1 MKTRIV
7 TDILSP
13 IIYLAKFLQYLN
25 ENRKNE
31 VDFVRPDKH
40 QKFLQID
47 TVILSVCGQTCPN
60 YPK

>member
-7 TDILSP
+7 IHILPP

-31 VDFVRPDKH
+31 VDFLLPDKH
-40 QKFLQID
+40 QTFLQID
-47 TVILSVCGQTCPN
+47 TIILSVCGQTCPN

>member
-7 TDILSP
+7 IDILPP
-13 IIYLAKFLQYLN
+13 IIYLAKFLQYFN

-31 VDFVRPDKH
+31 VDFLLPDKH
-40 QKFLQID
+40 QRFQID
-47 TVILSVCGQTCPN
+47 TIILSVCGRTCPT

>member
-31 VDFVRPDKH
+31 VDFLLPDKH
-40 QKFLQID
+40 QTFLQID
-47 TVILSVCGQTCPN
+47 TIILSVCGQTCPN